1 MMTPILL
8 KACKTASGVWAKIV
22 RRRRMA
28 GLSVA
33 PPLATLAI
41 VLAAWLAQ
49 SQWEAGQAALT
60 GAAPAPPVFSPK
72 SSVAT
77 PAAADGRLTVPAYA
91 VMPNGSTTGSAADAS
106 PFRVGPSA
114 LLLTIALAVAA
125 LTLNLV
131 LSLLSGRKFAKP
143 IKELQARAEQLAAG
157 IAIEPGS
164 TGVAEFDALNAS
176 LVEASKV
183 LRGREDLQKRTE
195 DELRNSEERFRLL
208 ADSVPQLVWTA
219 RPDGRIDYANARR
232 ENYGSSGVS
241 RTDWE
246 AIIHPDDRRAT
257 AEAWLRA
264 SEAAAPYEREHRLMV
279 VGKGYRWHLSRAAP
293 MLDPSGV
300 VVRWYG
306 TTTDINDHKLR
317 EERIRSLVAEV
328 NHRSRNLLA
337 VAQSIAR
344 QTVKDGESARD
355 FEQRYS
361 RRLLALVASQNLLTE
376 HQWSGVALA
385 ALLATLTRHPQESI
399 AARVVGVGAPILLT
413 PSAVQT
419 LGLAIHELFNNA
431 FKYGALSNDVGV
443 VEVTWRVNEG
453 DLESQFE
460 MEWRER
466 GGPPIRGNPTLGF
479 GSVLI
484 VKIVAQGVDGSVDL
498 RFEPDGVVWRLSAP
512 IDGIVAAE
520 GQWFRSASPERSSA
534 GTH

>member
-1 MMTPILL
+1 MTPILL
-8 KACKTASGVWAKIV
+8 RAYKTASRVWAK
-22 RRRRMA
+22 MA
-28 GLSVA
+28 LGRQMDVLSVA

-41 VLAAWLAQ
+41 VLSAWLAQ
-49 SQWEAGQAALT
+49 SQWEARRAALI
-60 GAAPAPPVFSPK
+60 GVAPAPPVFSAK
-72 SSVAT
+72 NSVAT
-77 PAAADGRLTVPAYA
+77 AAAAEGKRAVRAYA
-91 VMPNGSTTGSAADAS
+91 VMPNRSSSESAADVS
-106 PFRVGPSA
+106 PFRGGSSA
-114 LLLTIALAVAA
+114 LLLTVTLAVAA
-125 LTLNLV
+125 LTLNLI

-143 IKELQARAEQLAAG
+143 IKKLQARAEQLAAG
-157 IAIEPGS
+157 TAIEPGS

-176 LVEASKV
+176 LVQASKV
-183 LRGREDLQKRTE
+183 LRGREDRQKRAE
-195 DELRNSEERFRLL
+195 DELRDSEEQFRLL

-232 ENYGSSGVS
+232 ENYGSGGVS

-246 AIIHPDDRRAT
+246 AIIRPDDRRAT
-257 AEAWLRA
+257 VEAWLRA

-279 VGKGYRWHLSRAAP
+279 AGKGYRWHLSRAAP

-317 EERIRSLVAEV
+317 EERICSLVAEV

-337 VAQSIAR
+337 VAQSIAH

-361 RRLLALVASQNLLTE
+361 RRLFALVASQNLLTE

-385 ALLATLTRHPQESI
+385 ALLASLTRHPQESV
-399 AARVVGVGAPILLT
+399 AARVVGVGAPILLS

-419 LGLAIHELFNNA
+419 LGLAIHELFSNA
-431 FKYGALSNDVGV
+431 VKYGALSNDVGS
-443 VEVTWRVNEG
+443 VEVTWRVNES
-453 DLESQFE
+453 DLDSQFE

-484 VKIVAQGVDGSVDL
+484 VRIVAQGVGGNVDL

-512 IDGIVAAE
+512 IDGVVVAE
-520 GQWFRSASPERSSA
+520 EQRFRSVSPEFSSV
-534 GTH
+534 GEH